1 MYNIWRG
8 WARGKEG
15 TGAMWLEKN
24 ICCDHGCDITV
35 LDGPSHP
42 VPSFLDA
49 FFMGGRPWLATIKSN
64 PQIWHNCNYR
74 KMVIDILLNVGTN
87 LMLSC
92 LDSSTNI
99 AMAAAIAITTFENYD
114 EKIEVESIYKTR
126 AVVAKVGDIRC
137 GNMRDLLKFYSKRLS
152 CLCLKKM
159 HSEAR
164 KTLPKVGK
172 CFSCNAVKERAL
184 LSVCSRCR
192 VNQYCSRECQVA
204 HWPKHEK
211 FCDEYVRAHSRF
223 NDDVGR

>member
-1 MYNIWRG
+1 MVSRKRNKGKERKAKKQEEKRRECEDNNNMYNIWRG

-87 LMLSC
+87 LMLS
-92 LDSSTNI
+92 
-99 AMAAAIAITTFENYD
+99 
-114 EKIEVESIYKTR
+114 
-126 AVVAKVGDIRC
+126 
-137 GNMRDLLKFYSKRLS
+137 
-152 CLCLKKM
+152 
-159 HSEAR
+159 
-164 KTLPKVGK
+164 
-172 CFSCNAVKERAL
+172 
-184 LSVCSRCR
+184 
-192 VNQYCSRECQVA
+192 
-204 HWPKHEK
+204 
-211 FCDEYVRAHSRF
+211 
-223 NDDVGR
+223 